1 MRQLTGNERAK
12 YVQNLFARIAG
23 RYDLMNRLMTG
34 GQDIRWRR
42 RVIELAR
49 LGNHA
54 SLLDLGT
61 GTGDLAREAL
71 SQFPQ
76 AKVIAADFTLE
87 MMRVGQNTSPLNF
100 STADAL
106 RLPFADSSFNAVVSG
121 FLMRNVIDL
130 QKALEEQH
138 RVLKNGGR
146 IVILDTTRPKK
157 NVLSPF
163 IWLHMHFII
172 PALGRFLTGSKEAY
186 RYLTITTED
195 FVTAE
200 EMATRMAIA
209 GFQKIDFQRFMF
221 GTIAIHW
228 GEKVVTTGGSK

>member
-1 MRQLTGNERAK
+1 MTQLTGSERAK
-12 YVQNLFARIAG
+12 YVQNMFTRIAG

-34 GQDIRWRR
+34 GQDIRWRK

-49 LGNHA
+49 IKDHA
-54 SLLDLGT
+54 SFLDLGT

-71 SQFPQ
+71 SAFPH
-76 AKVIAADFTLE
+76 AKVVAADFTLE
-87 MMRVGQNTSPLNF
+87 MMRVGQKTSPLNF

-106 RLPFADSSFNAVVSG
+106 RLPFNDSSFDAVVSG

-130 QKALEEQH
+130 QKALEEQY

-146 IVILDTTRPKK
+146 VVILDTTRPKK
-157 NVLSPF
+157 NLLSPF

-172 PALGRFLTGSKEAY
+172 PTLGGILTGSQDAY
-186 RYLTITTED
+186 RYLPETTEW

-200 EMATRMAIA
+200 ELATRMAKA
-209 GFQKIDFQRFMF
+209 GFQNIGFQRYMF

-228 GEKVVTTGGSK
+228 GEKVVKTEFAN

>member
-1 MRQLTGNERAK
+1 MTQLTGNERAK
-12 YVQNLFARIAG
+12 YVQGMFTRIAK
-23 RYDLMNRLMTG
+23 RYDIMNRLMTG
-34 GQDIRWRR
+34 GQDVRWRK

-49 LGNHA
+49 LEDNA

-71 SQFPQ
+71 SAFPK
-76 AKVIAADFTLE
+76 AKVTAADFTLE
-87 MMRVGQNTSPLNF
+87 MMRVGQRTSPLNF

-106 RLPFADSSFNAVVSG
+106 RLPFNDSSFNAVVSG

-130 QKALEEQH
+130 QKAIEEQY
-138 RVLKNGGR
+138 RVLKQGGR
-146 IVILDTTRPKK
+146 IVILDTTCPKK

-163 IWLHMHFII
+163 IWLHMHFVI
-172 PALGRFLTGSKEAY
+172 PTLGGLLTGSRDAY
-186 RYLTITTED
+186 RYLPETTEG

-200 EMATRMAIA
+200 EMASRMAKA
-209 GFQKIDFQRFMF
+209 GFQKIGFQRFMF

-228 GEKVVTTGGSK
+228 GER